1 MSVQLL
7 WNCSTDFLRNLI
19 SMKDKMC
26 ICISD
31 SFFPW
36 ELCPFELRNLTKII
50 HTAESV
56 LSAQLPWNRSTE
68 CHETFERTFC
78 VNVYTHRLF
87 TRGYA
92 PFELRNLVKIKYTNK
107 SVRQY
112 NSSEKLNRC
121 RENLLLQ
128 RRYCVNA
135 QIHRKFSFWF
145 VSGRTWN
152 FGHSLMYNFVQ
163 FVWNRF
169 STYGKTTYYLWLENV
184 MKKNPEITPY

>member
-1 MSVQLL
+1 
-7 WNCSTDFLRNLI
+7 
-19 SMKDKMC
+19 MC

-50 HTAESV
+50 HIAESV

-68 CHETFERTFC
+68 CHETLLLRTFC
-78 VNVYTHRLF
+78 VNVHIHRIF
-87 TRGYA
+87 PRGYA
-92 PFELRNLVKIKYTNK
+92 PFELRNW
-107 SVRQY
+107 S
-112 NSSEKLNRC
+112 KLNMLINQFVSTTPLKSSTEF

-135 QIHRKFSFWF
+135 QIHRKLSFWF

-169 STYGKTTYYLWLENV
+169 STYGKTTYCLWLDNV
-184 MKKNPEITPY
+184 MKTKQK